1 MATKE
6 KNDKN
11 NFRDIL
17 IDKALRHV
25 VFDGWSD
32 SMFSKVCSELNL
44 SEEQAQVFFPRGGV
58 DMALAFHE
66 RDDEFFQKTFS
77 TADSNNPNNR
87 VRDRIES
94 AINFRLVV
102 AEKNKEA
109 VKRSIALLTTPMY
122 FSDGGRALWKTSDN
136 IWNSIGDNGHNL
148 NWYSKRLILS
158 SVYSTVLIFW
168 LEDDSEN
175 FVETRAFVRRRIS
188 DVMTIERVKGYVKK
202 SSILGQ
208 FVEDFESFAGGL
220 LERRENFPG
229 WQSK

>member
-1 MATKE
+1 MTKE
-6 KNDKN
+6 NNDKN
-11 NFRDIL
+11 NFRDIA
-17 IDKALRHV
+17 IDKALKHV

-32 SMFSKVCSELNL
+32 SMFSKVCLELNL
-44 SEEQAQVFFPRGGV
+44 SEAQAQVFFPRGGV

-66 RDDEFFQKTFS
+66 RDDEFFQKKFL
-77 TADSNNPNNR
+77 TAESNNSNNR

-94 AINFRLVV
+94 AINFRLEV

-109 VKRSIALLTTPMY
+109 VKRSIAVLTTPLY
-122 FSDGGRALWKTSDN
+122 ISEGSRALWKTSDN
-136 IWNSIGDNGHNL
+136 IWNSIGDNGYNL

-158 SVYSTVLIFW
+158 TVYSTVLIFW

-175 FVETRAFVRRRIS
+175 FVQTRAFVRRRIS
-188 DVMTIERVKGYVKK
+188 DVMTIERVKGIIKQSPV
-202 SSILGQ
+202 LGN
-208 FVEDFESFAGGL
+208 FVEHFESFASGL

>member
-1 MATKE
+1 MMTKGN
-6 KNDKN
+6 NDNN

-32 SMFSKVCSELNL
+32 SMFSKVCLELNL
-44 SEEQAQVFFPRGGV
+44 SKAQAQVFFPRGGV

-66 RDDEFFQKTFS
+66 RDDEIFQKAFS
-77 TADSNNPNNR
+77 TVESNNSNNR

-94 AINFRLVV
+94 AINFRLEV
-102 AEKNKEA
+102 ADKNKEA
-109 VKRSIALLTTPMY
+109 VRRGISVLTTPLY
-122 FSDGGRALWKTSDN
+122 ISEGSRALWKTSDN
-136 IWNSIGDNGHNL
+136 IWNSIGDKGYNL

-175 FVETRAFVRRRIS
+175 FVETRAFVQRRIS
-188 DVMTIERVKGYVKK
+188 DVMTVERVKGTIKR
-202 SSILGQ
+202 SPILGHI
-208 FVEDFESFAGGL
+208 VEHFESLAGGL
-220 LERRENFPG
+220 LERKENFPG

>member
-6 KNDKN
+6 NNDN
-11 NFRDIL
+11 YNFRDIA

-32 SMFSKVCSELNL
+32 SMFSKVCLELNL
-44 SEEQAQVFFPRGGV
+44 SEAQLQVFFPRGGV

-66 RDDEFFQKTFS
+66 REDELFQKTFS
-77 TADSNNPNNR
+77 TSESNNLDNR

-94 AINFRLVV
+94 AINFRLEV

-109 VKRSIALLTTPMY
+109 VKRSIAVLTTPLY
-122 FSDGGRALWKTSDN
+122 ISEASRALWKTSDN
-136 IWNSIGDNGHNL
+136 IWNSIGDNAYNL

-175 FVETRAFVRRRIS
+175 FFETRAFVRRRIS
-188 DVMTIERVKGYVKK
+188 DVMTVERVKGIIKK
-202 SSILGQ
+202 SPILGH
-208 FVEDFESFAGGL
+208 FVEYFESFADDL

-229 WQSK
+229 WQKK